1 MKRKISLSTT
11 LTLIVLTIALTL
23 TLTMQLAMRHFN
35 NQLQVVG
42 ERQTMYY
49 YIDDVD
55 KVIREYYPNVTPE
68 ALRPGIAQ
76 GFVDSVGDRYADY
89 YNPQQFVDEQLRM
102 SGKANNVGVTLGLDG
117 ESHVVVSR
125 VLTGSAADKAGVK
138 AGDVVVALDS
148 VSVEG
153 KGLAELQTQVNTAAK
168 ILLTVRRGEGSH
180 AFELSAFEY
189 AVRSVQDT
197 VIDTIGYVKITAF
210 YENTPDQFKA
220 TVSALT
226 EQGVTGLVF
235 DLRGNAGGSPEAV
248 QEMLS
253 YVMPLGVYGTMTD
266 TKGNVT
272 KLSTKVSNQLNLPTV
287 TLINGGTMGE
297 AEFFAGVLQDA
308 QITTVMGQTSAG
320 KAKYQNYFV
329 LEQDYSALKLTVGE
343 YGLMK
348 SGSWQGQGIVPN
360 ETVVLP
366 PEQEAVAQL
375 LTPHEDAQVQAAVAR
390 LEETAEL
397 PMGSGSTTA
406 SNAVGN
412 LTATDTT
419 DTTGTGTD
427 TTATDTTGS
436 GSTTTTTAD

>member
-11 LTLIVLTIALTL
+11 ITLILLTMVLTIS
-23 TLTMQLAMRHFN
+23 LTMLLAMRRFN

-42 ERQTMYY
+42 ERQAMYY

-55 KVIREYYPNVTPE
+55 KMIREYYPNITPE

-89 YNPQQFVDEQLRM
+89 YTPEQFVDEQLRL
-102 SGKANNVGVTLGLDG
+102 SGKANDVGVSLGLDG
-117 ESHVVVSR
+117 EQNIVVSG

-148 VSVEG
+148 ISVEG
-153 KGLAELQTQVNTAAK
+153 KALSDLQQQVDAASK

-197 VIDTIGYVKITAF
+197 MMGTIGYIKITAF

-220 TVSALT
+220 TVSALV
-226 EQGVTGLVF
+226 EQGATGLVF
-235 DLRGNAGGSPEAV
+235 DLRNNAGGSPEAV

-266 TKGNVT
+266 VKGSVT
-272 KLSTKVSNQLNLPTV
+272 KLSTKVSNQLTLPTV
-287 TLINGGTMGE
+287 TLINGSTMGE

-320 KAKYQNYFV
+320 KAKYQQYFV

-348 SGSWQGQGIVPN
+348 SGSWQDKGITPN

-366 PEQEAVAQL
+366 PEQEAVYQL
-375 LTPHEDAQVQAAVAR
+375 LTPHEDAQVQAAVTQ
-390 LEETAEL
+390 LEEIAEL
-397 PMGSGSTTA
+397 PMGGSTTS
-406 SNAVGN
+406 SNGLGN
-412 LTATDTT
+412 LTGTDAIDSTT
-419 DTTGTGTD
+419 DTA
-427 TTATDTTGS
+427 ATDG
-436 GSTTTTTAD
+436 TTTTTVAS